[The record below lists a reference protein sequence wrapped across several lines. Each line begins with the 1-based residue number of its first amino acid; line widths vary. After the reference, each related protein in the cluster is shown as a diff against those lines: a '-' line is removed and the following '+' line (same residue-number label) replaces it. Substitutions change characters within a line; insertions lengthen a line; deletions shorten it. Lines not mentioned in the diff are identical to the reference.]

1 MKAALSLC
9 GGDQDYFGRN
19 VAQMFLSVYRKV
31 ALPSSVPEAV
41 WHLKSDCDS
50 GHKFT
55 LILKFHKHKINLVT
69 GEQEGGAP
77 HIRLLACRSILL
89 YDLWMCSGG
98 GSCGSEVSC
107 ADTFVTL
114 KWWVFCTD
122 TTQTVIRYYL
132 FSVCLNY

>member
-69 GEQEGGAP
+69 GEQEGVLYTLGYWPVEAFYYMTCGCV
-77 HIRLLACRSILL
+77 REVAAVGQRSA
-89 YDLWMCSGG
+89 
-98 GSCGSEVSC
+98 V
-107 ADTFVTL
+107 
-114 KWWVFCTD
+114 
-122 TTQTVIRYYL
+122 QTHL
-132 FSVCLNY
+132 